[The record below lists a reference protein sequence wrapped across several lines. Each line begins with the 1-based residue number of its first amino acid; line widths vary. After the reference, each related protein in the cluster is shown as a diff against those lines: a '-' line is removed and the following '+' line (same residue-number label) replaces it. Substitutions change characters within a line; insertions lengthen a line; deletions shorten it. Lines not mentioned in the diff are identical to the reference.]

1 MHLDPNH
8 QYDGLTLLLGSSEK
22 LKTVKIVRLLRLLK
36 LVKVLSGS
44 SIYERYKAELS
55 ISLHMVSLINN
66 CLKMLIV
73 SHWFACAWIL
83 VAMFE
88 CDHDCMLD
96 EGAVNMRNEAP
107 SWLHRTQFADGG
119 VQGPGVRYIAGV
131 YWAAATLTSV
141 GYGDISATNPVERGF
156 SVIFLFASVG
166 RYLCKKYMYYIM
178 YPPVP

>member
-96 EGAVNMRNEAP
+96 EGAVNMRNDHFYYDENNRFKNRR
-107 SWLHRTQFADGG
+107 W
-119 VQGPGVRYIAGV
+119 VPGTVRARGNRRAGRPR
-131 YWAAATLTSV
+131 
-141 GYGDISATNPVERGF
+141 DPR
-156 SVIFLFASVG
+156 
-166 RYLCKKYMYYIM
+166 
-178 YPPVP
+178 